1 MWVFRMLV
9 QGEDN
14 EGTCYPLHGAERWFA
29 VQTQPRAEDRARL
42 QLANQKFRAFLP
54 KRECTVRHARRM
66 MNVVRPFFPRY
77 LFVVLDLTRDQWRCV
92 NSTFGVASLVMC
104 GNDPCP
110 VPTGVVEA
118 MVASA
123 DRCGVLQLGHKFKI
137 GESVRLAAGP
147 FAEQLAVIDRL
158 DDSGRIRV
166 LLHLLGRQVRVLTD
180 GKNALPI
187 ARTA

>member
-1 MWVFRMLV
+1 MLV

-54 KRECTVRHARRM
+54 KRECTIRHARRIV
-66 MNVVRPFFPRY
+66 NAIRPFFPRY
-77 LFVVLDLTRDQWRCV
+77 LFVVLDLTRDQWRSV
-92 NSTFGVASLVMC
+92 NGTFGVASLVMS
-104 GNDPCP
+104 GNYPGP
-110 VPTGVVEA
+110 VPTGVVES

-123 DRCGVLQLGHKFKI
+123 DRLGVLQLRHKFKI
-137 GESVRLAAGP
+137 GESIRLAAGP

-166 LLHLLGRQVRVLTD
+166 LLQLMGQQVRVLTD
-180 GKNALPI
+180 GKNVLPL
-187 ARTA
+187 ARSA